1 MAIVGPTNSFWV
13 SMYLQWQP
21 SRLQARVSTATLM
34 SFNAQPAADRRLV
47 RPEHGGPGNNERPV
61 SVLNKQWDSPPSPLQ
76 KSNRICT
83 ICRNG
88 PRQSGE
94 SRCSILAKWLR
105 HWLKSRSI
113 GVVSERWTWVRFIQ
127 GLGWIFGNCRW
138 LGLVTLWWVGSND
151 EDYLQDFTCTFQNLS
166 FIVCRE
172 KNNPK
177 TSYACWLNFV
187 LQNVVWPS

>member
-1 MAIVGPTNSFWV
+1 VAIVGPTNSFWV

-34 SFNAQPAADRRLV
+34 SFTAQPAADLRLV

-61 SVLNKQWDSPPSPLQ
+61 SVLNKQRDSFSSPFQ
-76 KSNRICT
+76 KSNRICM
-83 ICRNG
+83 IRRNG

-94 SRCSILAKWLR
+94 SRCSICSILAKWLR

-127 GLGWIFGNCRW
+127 GLNWIE
-138 LGLVTLWWVGSND
+138 LTVG
-151 EDYLQDFTCTFQNLS
+151 
-166 FIVCRE
+166 
-172 KNNPK
+172 
-177 TSYACWLNFV
+177 LNFWQLSLV
-187 LQNVVWPS
+187 GFSDTVMGWVQRWGLLARLYVYISKLVIYWLSWKE